1 MGYTFYFFKLQGNSL
16 KVLVKVIG
24 AYWADGQEYV
34 LFLSKYSCIHRNAT
48 PNYRNATIL
57 LRNATPF
64 FVFFSLNLSTKPID

>member
-1 MGYTFYFFKLQGNSL
+1 MGYTFYFLKLQGNSL

-48 PNYRNATIL
+48 P
-57 LRNATPF
+57 F
-64 FVFFSLNLSTKPID
+64 SFFSLNLSTKPID